1 MPTFHSENECCR
13 QHWQQSEDVGKK
25 FHDYEKMYH
34 RELDFPTRHESYH
47 RPDPRELDF
56 PIQHELY
63 HRPDPRELDFPTRHE
78 LYHRPDQSE
87 LDFPDGHGSYHRNL
101 LVPDQTDYDAWNQHQ
116 IDVDIYQ
123 QQIAHEK
130 YKMLRRYK
138 VNGGEIDPV
147 SATIATAIGVGIVVK
162 AVETHVIPALTEQ
175 YKTHIT
181 PQVDKAL
188 KTFDKK
194 SEPTAPQKKTGPAPP
209 KPAAAQNPAALP
221 KPDGKTAE
229 SLKGPKKAGCSLM

>member
-13 QHWQQSEDVGKK
+13 QHWQQSEDVGKN
-25 FHDYEKMYH
+25 FHDYEKIHH
-34 RELDFPTRHESYH
+34 RELDFPTRHES
-47 RPDPRELDF
+47 
-56 PIQHELY
+56 Y

-194 SEPTAPQKKTGPAPP
+194 SELTAPQNKTGPAPP
-209 KPAAAQNPAALP
+209 KPAAPPKTAASQKPA
-221 KPDGKTAE
+221 GKTAQ
-229 SLKGPKKAGCSLM
+229 SPKGPKKAGCSLM